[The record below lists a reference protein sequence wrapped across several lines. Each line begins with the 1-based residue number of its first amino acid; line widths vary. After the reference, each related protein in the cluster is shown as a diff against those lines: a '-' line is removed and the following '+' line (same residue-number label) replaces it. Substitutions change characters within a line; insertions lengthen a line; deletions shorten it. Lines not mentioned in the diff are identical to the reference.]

1 MKAAYAA
8 IIGVLALFF
17 SACVS
22 GDEITSYVIEPD
34 GAVAFSI
41 YRLNLTSDQTG
52 EDAKNEL
59 ANYIQELEEKKDDPF
74 TGFAKANA
82 EEVKVTVLRATSP
95 ASVLIAGRFPSLE
108 DFAAYISGEDKD
120 SGPVCTPISTEH
132 TRGLLFELTQGVS
145 EEEANTGITEARADS
160 MNETRF
166 ALAEGI
172 FTKSEGF
179 LLAHDKRS
187 AILDEDAS
195 SKILNSKN
203 PITAFSLEWQIP
215 EAP

>member
-1 MKAAYAA
+1 
-8 IIGVLALFF
+8 
-17 SACVS
+17 
-22 GDEITSYVIEPD
+22 
-34 GAVAFSI
+34 
-41 YRLNLTSDQTG
+41 
-52 EDAKNEL
+52 
-59 ANYIQELEEKKDDPF
+59 
-74 TGFAKANA
+74 
-82 EEVKVTVLRATSP
+82 
-95 ASVLIAGRFPSLE
+95 
-108 DFAAYISGEDKD
+108 
-120 SGPVCTPISTEH
+120 
-132 TRGLLFELTQGVS
+132 
-145 EEEANTGITEARADS
+145 